1 MRPFSSERI
10 AEALQEI
17 EGVRRV
23 EYLASVG
30 STNDVAKRLGA
41 EGAPEIAVVVADE
54 QTAGRGRFRRAW
66 WTPPGAALAVSLML
80 RPSLPLSQAHRL
92 TMLAGLS
99 AAQAIEH
106 VTGLRV
112 GLKWPNDLVVECPG
126 ALGFAARQAPHA
138 WRKLGGLLAEAVIAG
153 PCVELA
159 VVGMGINVNV
169 DFSTRADLP
178 DATSVQRELG
188 HAADRLTILRA
199 LLERFA
205 ARYHTLAQD
214 EHLRGDWAARL
225 ITLGRQVVA
234 RNGQDPDVA
243 QDAAPATLR
252 EAVIEGVAEEVD
264 EWGALLIRTDDGT
277 LRRIDAADVTLRPV
291 AS

>member
-10 AEALQEI
+10 AEALQDI
-17 EGVRRV
+17 ECVRRV

-41 EGAPEIAVVVADE
+41 EGAPEIVVVVADE

-106 VTGLRV
+106 ATGLRV

-126 ALGFAARQAPHA
+126 ALGFAAQAPRA
-138 WRKLGGLLAEAVIAG
+138 WRKLGGLLAESVIAG
-153 PCVELA
+153 PFVELA

-178 DATSVQRELG
+178 DATSVRRELG
-188 HAADRLTILRA
+188 HAADRLAILRA
-199 LLERFA
+199 LIERFA

-234 RNGQDPDVA
+234 RNG

-291 AS
+291 VS